1 MAAGWVDL
9 DMAPA
14 AKGLGLELAVVEE
27 RAAAGHLAVEPRAA
41 AVVPTYGNPAAGEE
55 AEAEQ
60 AEEVEAG
67 PVGEVERGQAGEVAA
82 EPVGEVEPA
91 AVAGREVVVEEQA
104 AEVAAQVAAPQSEAE
119 VAAEEVQDREAAQWP
134 WVRRGP
140 RPENG
145 RWLRQCCVV
154 ARLRGLRVRR
164 ELEREL
170 DLVVGAAD
178 TPSRKK
184 TFVRCWDCSRNWAN
198 REKILNI
205 GWMCRRSNR
214 G

>member
-1 MAAGWVDL
+1 MDL
-9 DMAPA
+9 DTVPA

-41 AVVPTYGNPAAGEE
+41 AAVPTYGNPVAGEE

-67 PVGEVERGQAGEVAA
+67 PVGEVERGLAGEVAA

-91 AVAGREVVVEEQA
+91 AVAGREVREVVVEEQA
-104 AEVAAQVAAPQSEAE
+104 AEVAAQVAAPRPEAE

-154 ARLRGLRVRR
+154 ARLRGLRVWR
-164 ELEREL
+164 EQEREL

-184 TFVRCWDCSRNWAN
+184 TFVRCWDCSRNWVN

>member
-1 MAAGWVDL
+1 MAL
-9 DMAPA
+9 A

-27 RAAAGHLAVEPRAA
+27 RAAAGHLAVEPREAA
-41 AVVPTYGNPAAGEE
+41 AVPTYGNPAAGEE

-67 PVGEVERGQAGEVAA
+67 SVEEVERGLAGEVEA
-82 EPVGEVEPA
+82 EQVGEVDRELVGEVEPA

-104 AEVAAQVAAPQSEAE
+104 AEVAAQVAAPRPEAE

-154 ARLRGLRVRR
+154 ARLRGLRVWR
-164 ELEREL
+164 EQEREL

-184 TFVRCWDCSRNWAN
+184 TFVRCWDCSRNWVN
-198 REKILNI
+198 REKI
-205 GWMCRRSNR
+205 
-214 G
+214 

>member
-1 MAAGWVDL
+1 
-9 DMAPA
+9 MAPA
-14 AKGLGLELAVVEE
+14 AKGLGLELGV
-27 RAAAGHLAVEPRAA
+27 
-41 AVVPTYGNPAAGEE
+41 
-55 AEAEQ
+55 
-60 AEEVEAG
+60 
-67 PVGEVERGQAGEVAA
+67 VGEVERGLAGEVAA